1 MTETFTNCPDLS
13 IVIPVYNEEK
23 NLPLLLEK
31 LVAETLRM
39 QVTYEVIFVNDGSM
53 DNSLQVI
60 KHMAASNT
68 AVTYISLSRN
78 FGHQVAVSAGLDM
91 ATGKAVVVMDADLQD
106 PPELVSELYAK
117 MQEGFEVVY
126 GRRIYRKGESYL
138 KKTTAKFFY
147 RLLSSI
153 THVNIPLDTGDF
165 RIMDAKVVRVLKQMP
180 ERNKFLRGQVAW
192 VGFRQTWI
200 NYTRDERFGGES
212 GYTYGKL
219 LRLALDG
226 ITSFSDFPL
235 KMASMLG
242 FIVSGIAFLL
252 MIYTLL
258 ARLVFN
264 DYVQGWASIILSVLF
279 LGGVQLIC
287 IGIAGEYLARVFNNV
302 QGRPLYVVDEKSIA
316 DKENQH
322 LNS

>member
-1 MTETFTNCPDLS
+1 MTENSTTCPDLS
-13 IVIPVYNEEK
+13 IVIPVYNEER
-23 NLPLLLEK
+23 NLPILFERLNHVLQK
-31 LVAETLRM
+31 M
-39 QVTYEVIFVNDGSM
+39 QVSAELIFVNDGSTDESLQLLKSM
-53 DNSLQVI
+53 ASSNSLV
-60 KHMAASNT
+60 S
-68 AVTYISLSRN
+68 YISLSRN
-78 FGHQVAVSAGLDM
+78 FGHQVAVSAGLDA

-106 PPELVSELYAK
+106 PPELISDLYAK

-138 KKTTAKFFY
+138 KKATAKAFY
-147 RLLSSI
+147 RLLSRI
-153 THVNIPLDTGDF
+153 THVSIPLDAGDF

-200 NYTRDERFGGES
+200 NYVREQRYEGKS
-212 GYTYGKL
+212 GYTYLKL
-219 LRLALDG
+219 LRLAFDG

-242 FIVSGIAFLL
+242 FIVSGGAFLL

-264 DYVQGWASIILSVLF
+264 DYVEGWASIILSVLF

-287 IGIAGEYLARVFNNV
+287 LGIAGEYLARVFNNV
-302 QGRPLYVVDEKSIA
+302 QGRPLYVVDEQKVREQE
-316 DKENQH
+316 KEV
-322 LNS
+322 

>member
-1 MTETFTNCPDLS
+1 MTQIAANYPDLS
-13 IVIPVYNEEK
+13 IVIPVYNEAK
-23 NLPLLLEK
+23 NLPLLLER
-31 LVAETLRM
+31 LLAVVHRM
-39 QVTYEVIFVNDGSM
+39 QVTYELVFVNDGSI

-60 KHMAASNT
+60 KQLAAVNP
-68 AVTYISLSRN
+68 AVSYVSLSRN
-78 FGHQVAVSAGLDM
+78 FGHQVAVSAGLDV
-91 ATGKAVVVMDADLQD
+91 ANGKAVVIMDADLQD
-106 PPELVSELYAK
+106 PPEVVSELYAK

-126 GRRIYRKGESYL
+126 GRRVYRKGESYL
-138 KKTTAKFFY
+138 KKVTAKFFY
-147 RLLSSI
+147 RLLSRI

-165 RIMDAKVVRVLKQMP
+165 RIMDAKVVNVLRQMP

-192 VGFRQTWI
+192 VGFRQTWL
-200 NYTRDERFGGES
+200 NYTREERFDGAS
-212 GYTYGKL
+212 GYTYRKM
-219 LRLALDG
+219 LRFAFDG

-258 ARLVFN
+258 ARLVFK
-264 DYVQGWASIILSVLF
+264 DYVEGWASIILSVLF

-302 QGRPLYVVDEKSIA
+302 QGRPLYVVDEQKTA
-316 DKENQH
+316 NQGS
-322 LNS
+322 NNT

>member
-1 MTETFTNCPDLS
+1 MPENVTTFPDLS
-13 IVIPVYNEEK
+13 VVIPVYNEGK
-23 NLPLLLEK
+23 NLTVLYDRLLSVLQQMH
-31 LVAETLRM
+31 VS
-39 QVTYEVIFVNDGSM
+39 YELIFVNDGSS
-53 DNSLQVI
+53 DDSLQFI
-60 KHMAASNT
+60 KTVASSNNE
-68 AVTYISLSRN
+68 VNYISLSRN
-78 FGHQVAVSAGLDM
+78 FGHQVAVSAGLDV
-91 ATGKAVVVMDADLQD
+91 AIGKAVVVMDADLQD
-106 PPELVSELYAK
+106 PPELIPQLFAK

-138 KKTTAKFFY
+138 KKATAKFFY
-147 RLLSSI
+147 RLLSRI

-165 RIMDAKVVRVLKQMP
+165 RIMDARVVQVLKQMP

-200 NYTRDERFGGES
+200 NYTRDERFEGS
-212 GYTYGKL
+212 TGYTYRKM
-219 LRLALDG
+219 LRFAFDG

-242 FIVSGIAFLL
+242 FIVSGGAFIV

-258 ARLVFN
+258 ARLVFK
-264 DYVQGWASIILSVLF
+264 DYVEGWASIILSVLF

-302 QGRPLYVVDEKSIA
+302 QGRPLYVVDESSKDKQTKS
-316 DKENQH
+316 EV
-322 LNS
+322 S